1 LEITSPGFQPYTAT
15 ELHLVARQTLRLDV
29 SLQVGQVSS
38 TVEVQALAGVITTD
52 TPTIQ
57 SNLDGNA
64 LLTLPGNVRGGNG
77 STSPYA
83 LIATLPGVQ
92 PDDSGNFS
100 IQGGLQSMSQFSV
113 DGISI
118 SNVGG
123 NSPLTEAFPSLESIQ
138 EIKVQGV
145 ATRPSTLRLA
155 TSPRFPRAEPTKF
168 TVICSGTSRTA
179 TSMPPRS
186 VRRSDRR

>member
-1 LEITSPGFQPYTAT
+1 MCKHLLVAILILCPIATYAQSTFGTVLGSVKDNSGAIVPKATVRLTDTDENKSRETTTNGNGDYEFVNTKDGHYKLEVSSPGFQPYTAT
-15 ELHLVARQTLRLDV
+15 ELQLVARQTLRIDV

-38 TVEVQALAGVITTD
+38 AVEVKAIAGVITTD

-100 IQGGLQSMSQFSV
+100 IQGGIQSMAQF
-113 DGISI
+113 
-118 SNVGG
+118 
-123 NSPLTEAFPSLESIQ
+123 
-138 EIKVQGV
+138 
-145 ATRPSTLRLA
+145 
-155 TSPRFPRAEPTKF
+155 
-168 TVICSGTSRTA
+168 
-179 TSMPPRS
+179 
-186 VRRSDRR
+186 